1 MDSFTEN
8 DVCSTSAATQQSDG
22 IISRFFFHA
31 AYPTLKLGSK
41 RPLTADDLPEL
52 GRFESPC
59 HNRLKIE
66 KLWAEEV
73 KSGRMNLGR
82 ALLAEYIRSTWKAQ
96 LLAFINFIARIGQ
109 AWALGM
115 LMEEF
120 GRYDSDASSTS
131 EKAVDAKMAYIYAG
145 LLTGCGLIVFP
156 SKQHCFLQTYRKGL
170 QLKVGLIAAI
180 YHKTLRL
187 PSIGVDVSNGHVTN
201 LASNDVERFQ
211 FTSVAAVFIFVG
223 PIASILILIVG
234 IFVTGPAFAVG
245 FSLMILLM
253 PIQIHVG
260 RKFAQF
266 RSRVAALTDS
276 RVSLV
281 AQTVH
286 GNRVMKFNGW
296 EDSFREKIAY
306 QREQEVKVLYKAS
319 IYRAFN
325 EALFYFTSLLVSVIT
340 FTIDVIANGRV
351 LSPKTVFTAITLF
364 NMLQNIL
371 SKHLPSAVMV
381 ALSDI
386 SLSLEAGKLYCLI
399 GVVGSGKS
407 ALLAALA
414 GEMPVSEGKIERNYA
429 SLSYAVQDSW
439 IMNATVREN
448 IIMGSDFDQTWYDEV
463 LESCGLT
470 DDFCHGDSQ
479 ILGDRGVQCSGG
491 QRARIGLARA
501 LYCDSDVLL
510 LDDCLSAVD
519 SKVARTLFYS
529 AIQKLATKRGRCV
542 VLATHQL
549 QFCDEADCCIFID
562 KGRVVGMGS
571 YSECVSL
578 SDGKLLH
585 TTQAGAIRSSSYK
598 PDDNADREISALP
611 SKPIADKAEAKAVTS
626 EGENAQREKRTTGVI
641 KMKTWIAYMNAVG
654 VKTAFVMLTLFAVTQ
669 ALQLLVIVIVG
680 NWSGAS
686 ADKQPSYINTV
697 LWLTSGVVFLSI
709 TRAYSAF
716 YSLIKASK
724 QLHNVMLSSV
734 LSAKIEF
741 FDTNPVGRIL
751 NRFSADVGICDE
763 TLPLTIYDFSVGLF
777 VVVGSIVTAVISLP
791 FSLIALFPLMIYFI
805 KLRRTFVKTTRE
817 LKRIDGIAR
826 SPIFAMMGES
836 LKGVRTIRCNGKV
849 DYFSKRFEDI
859 QTAHTKAA
867 FAFMLCSRW
876 FAFNLDIISFVFTS
890 VACFSAVLFHDKGWF
905 DIQPSVLGLALT
917 LLIQISTTN
926 FPWIVRQSAEVT
938 NQMVSVERLHEFHNL
953 PAEAPFEL
961 DHDKEIDRDWP
972 SSPSILVKDLTV
984 RYRASLPVCL
994 DGLSFA
1000 VGAGERLG
1008 VVGRTGSG
1016 KSSMIQALLRL
1027 LEAEKGFIEVDGVD
1041 ISSIGLH
1048 RLRTSMAVIPQSPVL
1063 FSGYTV
1069 RDNLD
1074 PFSKYRDDTIWDA
1087 LRSVQM
1093 IDAIKALPLQL
1104 GAAVAHEGS
1113 NFSVGQRQLL
1123 CLARALLLRNNII
1136 LLDEPSA
1143 NVDSKTD
1150 QLLQKTLRERFS
1162 KATIISVAHRL
1173 DTIIDYDK
1181 VLVLGDGKMIEFGS
1195 PSDLLSKEGGH
1206 FLALVNSTGDEMA
1219 KALFKR
1225 ASARQAI
1232 TESE

>member
-22 IISRFFFHA
+22 IISRLFFHA

-187 PSIGVDVSNGHVTN
+187 PSIGVDVNNGHVTN

-281 AQTVH
+281 SQTVH

-371 SKHLPSAVMV
+371 SKHLPSAVMGLSECYISCRRIQAFFKLPEHRDVNASDSEQCSIASEVFSLIHVSCYWDRAFAGKETSSIV

-641 KMKTWIAYMNAVG
+641 QMKTWIAYMNAVG
-654 VKTAFVMLTLFAVTQ
+654 VKTAFVMLALFAVTQ

-849 DYFSKRFEDI
+849 DYFSKRFEDS
-859 QTAHTKAA
+859 QTAHAKAA
-867 FAFMLCSRW
+867 FSFMLCSRW

-926 FPWIVRQSAEVT
+926 FPWIVRQSA
-938 NQMVSVERLHEFHNL
+938 VS
-953 PAEAPFEL
+953 
-961 DHDKEIDRDWP
+961 
-972 SSPSILVKDLTV
+972 S
-984 RYRASLPVCL
+984 
-994 DGLSFA
+994 
-1000 VGAGERLG
+1000 
-1008 VVGRTGSG
+1008 
-1016 KSSMIQALLRL
+1016 
-1027 LEAEKGFIEVDGVD
+1027 
-1041 ISSIGLH
+1041 
-1048 RLRTSMAVIPQSPVL
+1048 RTS
-1063 FSGYTV
+1063 
-1069 RDNLD
+1069 
-1074 PFSKYRDDTIWDA
+1074 
-1087 LRSVQM
+1087 
-1093 IDAIKALPLQL
+1093 
-1104 GAAVAHEGS
+1104 
-1113 NFSVGQRQLL
+1113 
-1123 CLARALLLRNNII
+1123 NIN
-1136 LLDEPSA
+1136 SA
-1143 NVDSKTD
+1143 
-1150 QLLQKTLRERFS
+1150 
-1162 KATIISVAHRL
+1162 
-1173 DTIIDYDK
+1173 
-1181 VLVLGDGKMIEFGS
+1181 
-1195 PSDLLSKEGGH
+1195 
-1206 FLALVNSTGDEMA
+1206 
-1219 KALFKR
+1219 
-1225 ASARQAI
+1225 
-1232 TESE
+1232 